1 MRSLQGGRAA
11 PPAAG
16 RLSAGVGAAAAPRAL
31 PRALGRAARWV
42 LPHSTRRRLQ
52 TRAPRSRPPAASA
65 RSRRAAP
72 PPPRA
77 AAELA
82 DASETVLEDFEGRRT
97 DRGDRGYTPFEY
109 IEFTRVP
116 VKHEVTAVVARGVA
130 ECYRA
135 WADRLNWMAWF
146 DEIDEVGFH
155 EEEPTFVSMYLWY
168 RWGELP

>member
-1 MRSLQGGRAA
+1 
-11 PPAAG
+11 
-16 RLSAGVGAAAAPRAL
+16 
-31 PRALGRAARWV
+31 
-42 LPHSTRRRLQ
+42 
-52 TRAPRSRPPAASA
+52 
-65 RSRRAAP
+65 
-72 PPPRA
+72 
-77 AAELA
+77 
-82 DASETVLEDFEGRRT
+82 VLEDFEGRRT

-116 VKHEVTAVVARGVA
+116 VKHEVTAVVGRGVA

-168 RWGELP
+168 RWGEFPRAFPPASSIGSARAHTVLGRAPPNAPRPPPRRPPSPPPPQRTRPSSSST